1 MTPFLTY
8 PVEMR
13 RPIYTTNA
21 LGSVHMRLRKFIKS
35 RGHFPNDEAAV
46 KRLYLALPNI
56 SQTWTMPPREWKLA
70 MSQFAAL
77 FEDRFRWTVR
87 LGKCTS
93 YT

>member
-1 MTPFLTY
+1 
-8 PVEMR
+8 
-13 RPIYTTNA
+13 
-21 LGSVHMRLRKFIKS
+21 MRLRKFIKS